1 MPHPGIS
8 GEMTGI
14 DLNSEQIVLVT
25 SIRDDKAKDVEWE
38 TAAAENANL
47 EEITGVDPQI
57 KGVDPT
63 EK

>member
-8 GEMTGI
+8 GEITCI
-14 DLNSEQIVLVT
+14 DFNSEQIVLVT

-38 TAAAENANL
+38 TEAAENANL